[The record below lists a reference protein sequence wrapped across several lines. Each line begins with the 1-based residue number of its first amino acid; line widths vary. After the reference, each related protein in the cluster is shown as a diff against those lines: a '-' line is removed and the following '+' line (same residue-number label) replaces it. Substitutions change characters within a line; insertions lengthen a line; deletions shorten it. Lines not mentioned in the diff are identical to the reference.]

1 MKGFLKK
8 NLRAGIVC
16 FVVLLL
22 LLSHC
27 GCERRGAEGEA
38 PEFSLVTLENQE
50 IRLSDLRGQ
59 VVLLDFWA
67 TWCGP
72 CRESIPHLVALSK
85 NYQSKGLQVIGM
97 SVDKGDVS
105 VVRKFVQS
113 MEIPYPVALATEEV
127 VRKYGVTSLPT
138 TVLIDKKGTIRE
150 KMVGF
155 SSAVAK
161 RLNGRIEELLSAR
174 P

>member
-1 MKGFLKK
+1 LKGFLKK
-8 NLRAGIVC
+8 NLRAGIVY
-16 FVVLLL
+16 FVALL

-27 GCERRGAEGEA
+27 GGERRGAEGEA
-38 PEFSLVTLENQE
+38 PEFSLMTLENQE

-72 CRESIPHLVALSK
+72 CRESIPHLVALYK
-85 NYQSKGLQVIGM
+85 NYQSKGLQVIGL
-97 SVDKGDVS
+97 SVDKGDGS
-105 VVRKFVQS
+105 AVRKFVQS
-113 MEIPYPVALATEEV
+113 MGIPYPIALAPEEV
-127 VRKYGVTSLPT
+127 VKKYGVTSLPT

-155 SSAVAK
+155 SSAIAN
-161 RLNGRIEELLSAR
+161 RLNGQIEELLKAR